1 MRKIL
6 ILFLFLSIPSF
17 ALSLNQVRVDL
28 KKNSISGDSI
38 ELSVRTSVSTVGS
51 KQSVS
56 VFFVQK
62 GKNKIYS
69 EINTSFLN
77 QRSIVNDS
85 RMKIIDLNT
94 NKFQIIPYNGEP
106 LNVASYTN
114 FNPLASGEWGEPKF
128 VSENLYSIKGD
139 KGTLFYN
146 SKKKRIEKMETEEKD
161 KIVLTEFSYDVE
173 NNLKTMIVHVSAQG
187 VETTIVTEILKL
199 RHSRDFP
206 DKLFEFKFNVNQK
219 HPATF

>member
-6 ILFLFLSIPSF
+6 VLFLFLSIPSF
-17 ALSLNQVRVDL
+17 ALSLNQVRADL
-28 KKNSISGDSI
+28 KRNPISGDSI

-114 FNPLASGEWGEPKF
+114 FNPLASGEWGGPKF

-161 KIVLTEFSYDVE
+161 KFVLTDFSYDVE
-173 NNLKTMIVHVSAQG
+173 NNLKTMTVHVSAQG

-206 DKLFEFKFNVNQK
+206 DKLFEF
-219 HPATF
+219 

>member
-128 VSENLYSIKGD
+128 VSENMYSIKGD
-139 KGTLFYN
+139 KGTLYYN

-161 KIVLTEFSYDVE
+161 KFVLTDFSYDVE
-173 NNLKTMIVHVSAQG
+173 NNLKTMTVHVSAQG

-206 DKLFEFKFNVNQK
+206 DKLFEF
-219 HPATF
+219 

>member
-38 ELSVRTSVSTVGS
+38 ELSVRTSVSTAGS

-62 GKNKIYS
+62 GKKIYS

-106 LNVASYTN
+106 LNVASYTH
-114 FNPLASGEWGEPKF
+114 FMQPLPLNATNGSDFASQEH
-128 VSENLYSIKGD
+128 LIQIQ
-139 KGTLFYN
+139 N
-146 SKKKRIEKMETEEKD
+146 SKRSGD
-161 KIVLTEFSYDVE
+161 GG
-173 NNLKTMIVHVSAQG
+173 KTSCIINYM
-187 VETTIVTEILKL
+187 
-199 RHSRDFP
+199 P
-206 DKLFEFKFNVNQK
+206 
-219 HPATF
+219 

>member
-1 MRKIL
+1 MCKIL
-6 ILFLFLSIPSF
+6 IYFLVFSVSSF
-17 ALSLNQVRVDL
+17 ALTLDQVRTDL

-38 ELSVRTSVSTVGS
+38 ELSVRTSVSTAGS

-62 GKNKIYS
+62 GKKIYS

-114 FNPLASGEWGEPKF
+114 FMQPLPLNATNGSDFASQEH
-128 VSENLYSIKGD
+128 LIQIQ
-139 KGTLFYN
+139 N
-146 SKKKRIEKMETEEKD
+146 SKRSGD
-161 KIVLTEFSYDVE
+161 GG
-173 NNLKTMIVHVSAQG
+173 KTSCIINYM
-187 VETTIVTEILKL
+187 
-199 RHSRDFP
+199 P
-206 DKLFEFKFNVNQK
+206 
-219 HPATF
+219 

>member
-106 LNVASYTN
+106 LNVASYPNFMQPLPLNATN
-114 FNPLASGEWGEPKF
+114 GSDFASQEH
-128 VSENLYSIKGD
+128 LIQIQ
-139 KGTLFYN
+139 N
-146 SKKKRIEKMETEEKD
+146 SKRSGD
-161 KIVLTEFSYDVE
+161 GG
-173 NNLKTMIVHVSAQG
+173 KTSCIINYM
-187 VETTIVTEILKL
+187 
-199 RHSRDFP
+199 P
-206 DKLFEFKFNVNQK
+206 
-219 HPATF
+219 

>member
-6 ILFLFLSIPSF
+6 LFILLIISIHSF
-17 ALSLNQVRVDL
+17 ALTLDQVRADL

-38 ELSVRTSVSTVGS
+38 EINVRTSVSTVGS
-51 KQSVS
+51 TQSVS

-106 LNVASYTN
+106 LNVASYTH
-114 FNPLASGEWGEPKF
+114 FMQPLPLNATNGSDFAS
-128 VSENLYSIKGD
+128 
-139 KGTLFYN
+139 
-146 SKKKRIEKMETEEKD
+146 
-161 KIVLTEFSYDVE
+161 
-173 NNLKTMIVHVSAQG
+173 
-187 VETTIVTEILKL
+187 
-199 RHSRDFP
+199 
-206 DKLFEFKFNVNQK
+206 
-219 HPATF
+219 

>member
-1 MRKIL
+1 V
-6 ILFLFLSIPSF
+6 SSF
-17 ALSLNQVRVDL
+17 ALTLDQVRADL

-77 QRSIVNDS
+77 QRSIVNGS

-94 NKFQIIPYNGEP
+94 NKFW
-106 LNVASYTN
+106 S
-114 FNPLASGEWGEPKF
+114 
-128 VSENLYSIKGD
+128 
-139 KGTLFYN
+139 
-146 SKKKRIEKMETEEKD
+146 
-161 KIVLTEFSYDVE
+161 
-173 NNLKTMIVHVSAQG
+173 
-187 VETTIVTEILKL
+187 ETTEAICLPVD
-199 RHSRDFP
+199 RHTAFAMTSC
-206 DKLFEFKFNVNQK
+206 
-219 HPATF
+219 

>member
-1 MRKIL
+1 MCKIL
-6 ILFLFLSIPSF
+6 IYFLVFSVSSF
-17 ALSLNQVRVDL
+17 ALTLDQVRADL

-38 ELSVRTSVSTVGS
+38 ELSVRTSVSTAGS

-62 GKNKIYS
+62 GKKIYS

-206 DKLFEFKFNVNQK
+206 DKLFEF
-219 HPATF
+219 

>member
-6 ILFLFLSIPSF
+6 VLFLFLSIPSF
-17 ALSLNQVRVDL
+17 ALSLNQVRADL
-28 KKNSISGDSI
+28 KRNPISGDSI
-38 ELSVRTSVSTVGS
+38 EMSVRTSVSTVSS

-77 QRSIVNDS
+77 QRSIVNGS

-106 LNVASYTN
+106 LDVVSYTN
-114 FNPLASGEWGEPKF
+114 FNPLASGEWGGPKF

-161 KIVLTEFSYDVE
+161 KFVLTDFSYDVE
-173 NNLKTMIVHVSAQG
+173 NNLKTMTVHVSAQG

-206 DKLFEFKFNVNQK
+206 DKLFEF
-219 HPATF
+219 

>member
-1 MRKIL
+1 MCKIL
-6 ILFLFLSIPSF
+6 IYFLVFSVSSF
-17 ALSLNQVRVDL
+17 ALTLDQVRADL

-38 ELSVRTSVSTVGS
+38 EINVRTSVSTAGS

-62 GKNKIYS
+62 GKKIYS

-106 LNVASYTN
+106 LNVASYTH
-114 FNPLASGEWGEPKF
+114 FMQPLPLNATNGSDFASQEH
-128 VSENLYSIKGD
+128 LIQIQ
-139 KGTLFYN
+139 N
-146 SKKKRIEKMETEEKD
+146 SKRSGD
-161 KIVLTEFSYDVE
+161 GG
-173 NNLKTMIVHVSAQG
+173 KTSCIINYM
-187 VETTIVTEILKL
+187 
-199 RHSRDFP
+199 P
-206 DKLFEFKFNVNQK
+206 
-219 HPATF
+219 

>member
-1 MRKIL
+1 MCKIL
-6 ILFLFLSIPSF
+6 IYFLVFSVSSF
-17 ALSLNQVRVDL
+17 ALTLDQVRTDL

-38 ELSVRTSVSTVGS
+38 ELSVRTSVSTAGS

-62 GKNKIYS
+62 GKKIYS

-206 DKLFEFKFNVNQK
+206 DKLFEF
-219 HPATF
+219 

>member
-6 ILFLFLSIPSF
+6 FILLIISIHSF
-17 ALSLNQVRVDL
+17 ALTLDQVGADL

-38 ELSVRTSVSTVGS
+38 EINVRTSVSTAGS

-62 GKNKIYS
+62 GKKIYS

-106 LNVASYTN
+106 LNVASYTH
-114 FNPLASGEWGEPKF
+114 FMLPLPLNAKNGSDFAS
-128 VSENLYSIKGD
+128 
-139 KGTLFYN
+139 
-146 SKKKRIEKMETEEKD
+146 
-161 KIVLTEFSYDVE
+161 
-173 NNLKTMIVHVSAQG
+173 
-187 VETTIVTEILKL
+187 
-199 RHSRDFP
+199 
-206 DKLFEFKFNVNQK
+206 
-219 HPATF
+219 

>member
-1 MRKIL
+1 MCKIL
-6 ILFLFLSIPSF
+6 IYFLVFSVSSF
-17 ALSLNQVRVDL
+17 ALTLDQVRADL

-38 ELSVRTSVSTVGS
+38 EINVRTSVSTAGS

-77 QRSIVNDS
+77 QRSIVNGS

-106 LNVASYTN
+106 LNVASYTH
-114 FNPLASGEWGEPKF
+114 FMLPLPLNAKNGSDFASQEH
-128 VSENLYSIKGD
+128 LIQIQ
-139 KGTLFYN
+139 N
-146 SKKKRIEKMETEEKD
+146 SKRSGD
-161 KIVLTEFSYDVE
+161 GG
-173 NNLKTMIVHVSAQG
+173 KTSCIINYM
-187 VETTIVTEILKL
+187 
-199 RHSRDFP
+199 P
-206 DKLFEFKFNVNQK
+206 
-219 HPATF
+219 

>member
-17 ALSLNQVRVDL
+17 ALSLNQVRADL
-28 KKNSISGDSI
+28 KRNPISGDSI

-77 QRSIVNDS
+77 QRSIVNGS

-106 LNVASYTN
+106 LDVVSYTN
-114 FNPLASGEWGEPKF
+114 FNPLALGEWGEPKF

-161 KIVLTEFSYDVE
+161 KFVLTDFSYDVE
-173 NNLKTMIVHVSAQG
+173 NNLKTMTVHVSAQG

-206 DKLFEFKFNVNQK
+206 DKLFEF
-219 HPATF
+219 

>member
-1 MRKIL
+1 MCKIL
-6 ILFLFLSIPSF
+6 IYFLVFSVSSF
-17 ALSLNQVRVDL
+17 ALTLDQVRAGL

-38 ELSVRTSVSTVGS
+38 EINVRTSVSTAGS

-62 GKNKIYS
+62 GKKIYS

-106 LNVASYTN
+106 LNVASYTH
-114 FNPLASGEWGEPKF
+114 FMLPLPLNAKNGSDFASQEH
-128 VSENLYSIKGD
+128 LIQIQ
-139 KGTLFYN
+139 N
-146 SKKKRIEKMETEEKD
+146 SKRSGD
-161 KIVLTEFSYDVE
+161 GG
-173 NNLKTMIVHVSAQG
+173 KTSCIINYM
-187 VETTIVTEILKL
+187 
-199 RHSRDFP
+199 P
-206 DKLFEFKFNVNQK
+206 
-219 HPATF
+219 

>member
-6 ILFLFLSIPSF
+6 LFILLIISIHSF
-17 ALSLNQVRVDL
+17 ALTLDQVRADL

-38 ELSVRTSVSTVGS
+38 EINVRTSVSTVGS

-77 QRSIVNDS
+77 QSIVNGS

-106 LNVASYTN
+106 LNVASYTH
-114 FNPLASGEWGEPKF
+114 FMQPLPLNATNGSDFAS
-128 VSENLYSIKGD
+128 
-139 KGTLFYN
+139 
-146 SKKKRIEKMETEEKD
+146 
-161 KIVLTEFSYDVE
+161 
-173 NNLKTMIVHVSAQG
+173 
-187 VETTIVTEILKL
+187 
-199 RHSRDFP
+199 
-206 DKLFEFKFNVNQK
+206 
-219 HPATF
+219 

>member
-1 MRKIL
+1 LFVTVLCNAL
-6 ILFLFLSIPSF
+6 ILEQIQ
-17 ALSLNQVRVDL
+17 AEL
-28 KKNSISGDSI
+28 KKNMIVSDSVEMGIRTTISSPLISNVQG
-38 ELSVRTSVSTVGS
+38 
-51 KQSVS
+51 VS
-56 VFFVQK
+56 VYLVRK
-62 GKNKIYS
+62 GNAKIFA
-69 EINTSFLN
+69 ELKMPLVN
-77 QRSIVNDS
+77 QRTIVNGN
-85 RMKIIDLNT
+85 RMKTINLNT
-94 NKFQIIPYNGEP
+94 RESQVLPYEGET
-106 LNVASYTN
+106 LKAHSYTN

-161 KIVLTEFSYDVE
+161 KFVLTEFSYDVE

-206 DKLFEFKFNVNQK
+206 DKLFEF
-219 HPATF
+219 

>member
-1 MRKIL
+1 MCKIL
-6 ILFLFLSIPSF
+6 IIFLFFSVSSF
-17 ALSLNQVRVDL
+17 ALTLDQVRVDL
-28 KKNSISGDSI
+28 KKNSILGDSI

-106 LNVASYTN
+106 LDVVSYTN

-161 KIVLTEFSYDVE
+161 KFVLTDFSYDVE
-173 NNLKTMIVHVSAQG
+173 NNLKTMTVHVSAQG

-206 DKLFEFKFNVNQK
+206 DKLFEF
-219 HPATF
+219 

>member
-1 MRKIL
+1 MCKIL
-6 ILFLFLSIPSF
+6 IYFLVFSVSSF
-17 ALSLNQVRVDL
+17 ALTLDQVRTDL

-38 ELSVRTSVSTVGS
+38 ELSVRTSVSTAGS

-62 GKNKIYS
+62 GKKIYS

-106 LNVASYTN
+106 LNVASYTH
-114 FNPLASGEWGEPKF
+114 FMLPLPLNAKNGSDFASQEH
-128 VSENLYSIKGD
+128 LIQIQ
-139 KGTLFYN
+139 N
-146 SKKKRIEKMETEEKD
+146 SKR
-161 KIVLTEFSYDVE
+161 SG
-173 NNLKTMIVHVSAQG
+173 NGGKTSCIINYM
-187 VETTIVTEILKL
+187 
-199 RHSRDFP
+199 P
-206 DKLFEFKFNVNQK
+206 
-219 HPATF
+219 